1 MAIKM
6 TIKMHACYLSFS
18 RMLVCQI
25 CNKFGG
31 NSYNAVLRHIGEIH
45 RHDPNLSIR
54 CGVHRCPQT
63 YFNYESFRSHVYRK
77 HRDVLYGA
85 SVAHTNSD
93 PHVGTPE
100 EMDFSYF
107 DEGSCYDEGTMQNDK
122 TYHGAKFILKIREQY
137 RMPQS
142 TLDKV
147 VEDFKGIWTVS
158 QESMR
163 EEVKSK
169 LEKKLCETDVAEI
182 MKSFDSSFPLRGLE
196 TEYRQLQYY
205 KQHFNYLK

>member
-1 MAIKM
+1 M
-6 TIKMHACYLSFS
+6 
-18 RMLVCQI
+18 
-25 CNKFGG
+25 
-31 NSYNAVLRHIGEIH
+31 LRHIGEIH
-45 RHDPNLSIR
+45 CHDPNLSIR

-63 YFNYESFRSHVYRK
+63 YFNYESFRSIGSTEMFCMELQLRIPI
-77 HRDVLYGA
+77 LILML
-85 SVAHTNSD
+85 AHQKKWI
-93 PHVGTPE
+93 
-100 EMDFSYF
+100 YF
-107 DEGSCYDEGTMQNDK
+107 DEGSCNDEGTMQHDK

-205 KQHFNYLK
+205 KQHFNYLVRTKISK